1 MLLNMLCCVETV
13 AGKGGGSSQIYTR
26 NMHTKQINI
35 STNSIKKGQRNNNS
49 QKLSYIIKNFKFLYQ
64 KQHRYHLF
72 IPVTARRAPKILIK
86 ARTKDMPKYPV
97 REKRNA

>member
-49 QKLSYIIKNFKFLYQ
+49 QKLS
-64 KQHRYHLF
+64 
-72 IPVTARRAPKILIK
+72 
-86 ARTKDMPKYPV
+86 
-97 REKRNA
+97 